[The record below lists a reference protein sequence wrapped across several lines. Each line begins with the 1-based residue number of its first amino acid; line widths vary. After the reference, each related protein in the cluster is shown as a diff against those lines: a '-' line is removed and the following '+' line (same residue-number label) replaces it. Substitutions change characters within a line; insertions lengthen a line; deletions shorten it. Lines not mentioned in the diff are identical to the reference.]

1 MGGRSLQY
9 VMLSPPSTRTD
20 GVARL
25 ELYGD
30 ARVTGGVLR
39 LTDLLPGFS
48 VDDVIIDGS
57 RDEDAVWSDGQADLG
72 LDSMH
77 TTSLGTA
84 ILTLRRP
91 YNALFWWEV
100 RFDINVGSNSQ
111 VGSEGFSVCVG
122 ELPDAGFGESGGG
135 TGLRVNFK
143 TAYNGLYEMLELWY
157 AEVMLHQVWTPAWLG
172 LGSGLGLG

>member
-1 MGGRSLQY
+1 MLADTEPSVRMGGRSLQY

-48 VDDVIIDGS
+48 LDDVIIDGS
-57 RDEDAVWSDGQADLG
+57 RDEDAVWSDGQAELG

-111 VGSEGFSVCVG
+111 VVRVRVRIRVRAKVRVRVSRVRVRVRVG
-122 ELPDAGFGESGGG
+122 
-135 TGLRVNFK
+135 
-143 TAYNGLYEMLELWY
+143 
-157 AEVMLHQVWTPAWLG
+157 
-172 LGSGLGLG
+172 

>member
-48 VDDVIIDGS
+48 LDDVIIDGS

-100 RFDINVGSNSQ
+100 RLDANVGST
-111 VGSEGFSVCVG
+111 
-122 ELPDAGFGESGGG
+122 L
-135 TGLRVNFK
+135 TLTLTLTLTR
-143 TAYNGLYEMLELWY
+143 TRTL
-157 AEVMLHQVWTPAWLG
+157 TPTPTPTLSLTLTRCASTSTSAPTRRWLG
-172 LGSGLGLG
+172 L

>member
-30 ARVTGGVLR
+30 AWVTGGVLR

-48 VDDVIIDGS
+48 LDDVIIDGS

-111 VGSEGFSVCVG
+111 VVRVRVRIRVRAKVRVRVSRVRVRVRVG
-122 ELPDAGFGESGGG
+122 
-135 TGLRVNFK
+135 
-143 TAYNGLYEMLELWY
+143 
-157 AEVMLHQVWTPAWLG
+157 
-172 LGSGLGLG
+172 

>member
-20 GVARL
+20 GVVRL

-48 VDDVIIDGS
+48 LDDVIIDGS

-100 RFDINVGSNSQ
+100 RLDINVGSN
-111 VGSEGFSVCVG
+111 
-122 ELPDAGFGESGGG
+122 PDPDPEPDPDPDPDPDTNPSPNPNPDPGRQ
-135 TGLRVNFK
+135 T
-143 TAYNGLYEMLELWY
+143 
-157 AEVMLHQVWTPAWLG
+157 
-172 LGSGLGLG
+172 